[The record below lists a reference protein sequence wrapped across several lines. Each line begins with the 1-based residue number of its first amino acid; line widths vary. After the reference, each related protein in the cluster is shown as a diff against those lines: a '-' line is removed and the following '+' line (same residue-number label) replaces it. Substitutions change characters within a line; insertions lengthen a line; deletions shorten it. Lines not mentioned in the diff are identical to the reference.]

1 MLPPLPDPKRSDS
14 TATLGA
20 APGALLVSRHS
31 SVASESHHD
40 RARSTGGGGVLGV
53 AFAVDPDCTVVSSRL
68 SSIRRALSG
77 QGARLVPIL
86 SPGVQYLVS
95 NRKRPLSQHNA
106 VEPIARTIASARK
119 RSAQLALKAS
129 TGGGAHVD
137 PVQRIDH
144 IERARHLGVAVITVD
159 ALLRRVKSRQPTTTS
174 LEKPRRAS
182 TRELPSYTRNKV
194 GLQDLQEEHLPI
206 WKELVD
212 GPPRLHSDSFPPDCP
227 FVSRRCRSLASAL
240 ELDRPRK
247 KAKKTTTTT
256 TRAGYCES
264 CKVMVADV
272 DLHCASDAHRA
283 AVCDDASRWAQLDKL
298 IEQLGAVPVLE
309 RLRDLDRAVVPSV
322 LEDRQ
327 IS

>member
-129 TGGGAHVD
+129 AGAGAHVD

-174 LEKPRRAS
+174 LEKPRSASAVPMRNGVLVETLTGGLSLCLRRAS

-206 WKELVD
+206 VS
-212 GPPRLHSDSFPPDCP
+212 GTARSRGRSHSHLTRVRRRSGRSSSTARPACTPIR
-227 FVSRRCRSLASAL
+227 SRRIARSS
-240 ELDRPRK
+240 PGG
-247 KAKKTTTTT
+247 
-256 TRAGYCES
+256 AG
-264 CKVMVADV
+264 A
-272 DLHCASDAHRA
+272 
-283 AVCDDASRWAQLDKL
+283 
-298 IEQLGAVPVLE
+298 
-309 RLRDLDRAVVPSV
+309 
-322 LEDRQ
+322 
-327 IS
+327 